1 MSQISTVPPFYL
13 DLTEDEI
20 AGLQSKLGEILRSGQ
35 LMLGPNT
42 DSFEEEFAHRM
53 CVRHAV
59 STNSGT
65 SALEIL
71 LRVQGVEG
79 KRVAVATN
87 TNFASAAAII
97 HAGGEPVWLD
107 MSADTFMPTVDM
119 LEEAHKSSGISGFL
133 AVHIGGLIPPDF
145 EDQVQY
151 CKDHNLFL
159 LEDSAHAH
167 GSMLAGKCAGSFAEG
182 GAFSFFPTKVMTTME
197 GGMITTNDQ
206 RTADL
211 ARSYRNQG
219 KGGSKFGSHHT
230 ELGNSWRIN
239 ELSAAIGRVQL
250 AKLDDMITRRNRAAT
265 RFAATLNRIGVPY
278 CRFEHMDQASQYK
291 LIVRIPQDK
300 TIDDLKARF
309 REQGVIL
316 GGGVYEQP
324 CHLQPVFSHVQIP
337 SSGLSVSEQFCSHHI
352 CPPLTSGLDED
363 QIAQVEHAL
372 ESCLTP

>member
-1 MSQISTVPPFYL
+1 MPPFFL
-13 DLTEDEI
+13 DLEEDEI
-20 AGLQSKLGEILRSGQ
+20 RGLQDRLGEILRSGS

-42 DSFEEEFAHRM
+42 EAFEQEFAEAM
-53 CVRHAV
+53 GVSHAV

-79 KRVAVATN
+79 KRVAVPTN
-87 TNFASAAAII
+87 TNFASAAAIL

-107 MSADTFMPTVDM
+107 MSPDTYMPTVKM
-119 LEEAHKSSGISGFL
+119 LEEAHKSQGIAGFL

-145 EDQVQY
+145 MEQAQY
-151 CKDHNLFL
+151 CRDHGLFL

-167 GSMLAGKCAGSFAEG
+167 GSRLAGTSAGAFAQG

-206 RTADL
+206 QTADL

-219 KGGSKFGSHHT
+219 KGHSKFGSHHT

-250 AKLDDMITRRNRAAT
+250 AKLDEMIARRNHAAD
-265 RFAATLNRIGVPY
+265 RFAAVLNRIGVPY
-278 CRFEHMDQASQYK
+278 CRYEHMDRASQYK
-291 LIVRIPQDK
+291 LIVRYPQDVSISEMK
-300 TIDDLKARF
+300 DRF

-316 GGGVYEQP
+316 GGGVYDQP
-324 CHLQPVFSHVQIP
+324 CHQQPVFRDVVMP
-337 SSGLSVSEQFCSHHI
+337 SGGLPVATELCPRHI
-352 CPPLTSGLDED
+352 CPPLTSGLDEQ
-363 QIAQVEHAL
+363 QIARVEHAL
-372 ESCLTP
+372 EVCLSS